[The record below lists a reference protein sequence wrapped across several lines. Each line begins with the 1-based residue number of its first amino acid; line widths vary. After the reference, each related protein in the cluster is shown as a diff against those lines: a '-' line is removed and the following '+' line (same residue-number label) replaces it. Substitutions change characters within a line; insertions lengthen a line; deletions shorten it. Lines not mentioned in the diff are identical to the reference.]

1 MGVLTDDDV
10 ARLTAELEP
19 VDCLI
24 AKGGILAMRPLIIH
38 ATAKASSKSQAPRRV
53 LHIEYASP
61 GIVPPSLQL
70 STT

>member
-10 ARLTAELEP
+10 ARLAVELEP

-24 AKGGILAMRPLIIH
+24 AKGGILAMRPLVIH
-38 ATAKASSKSQAPRRV
+38 ASSIASSKSQIPRRV

-61 GIVPPSLQL
+61 GFVPEPLQL